1 MRLATLAAL
10 IAFASTPAQADA
22 RARAIVAQTAAKHG
36 VPVGLALAVAKVE
49 SGFRCHARSRANAR
63 GVMQVLPATARGV
76 GVHGNLYDCRV
87 GAEAGMRYLAAIIR
101 RHGISC
107 ASVSLYERG
116 AHARPRCTAYG
127 RKVMSRVR

>member
-1 MRLATLAAL
+1 MIARALALVCLTCSPAM
-10 IAFASTPAQADA
+10 AS
-22 RARAIVAQTAAKHG
+22 ARAIVEDAARRHQ

-49 SGFRCHARSRANAR
+49 SGFRCNARSRANAR

-76 GVHGNLYDCRV
+76 GVHGNLFDCRT

-116 AHARPRCTAYG
+116 ARARPRCTAYG